1 MRSTHWTLA
10 VDGAR
15 LRWVAGGFHVRRNAV
30 SDAPIISVS
39 PTPFASEVPEDL
51 WPEFKVRVT
60 AAYQAPSRAI
70 ARGLTEG
77 LVKDYEA
84 ELPSAVA
91 CFIDD
96 WRQSRTCGYRP
107 PTAGRSERRIS

>member
-1 MRSTHWTLA
+1 MRSTHSTLA
-10 VDGAR
+10 VDGPR
-15 LRWVAGGFHVRRNAV
+15 HQWVAGGFHVRRNAV
-30 SDAPIISVS
+30 SAAPIISVS

-60 AAYQAPSRAI
+60 SCAI

-84 ELPSAVA
+84 ELPIAVA
-91 CFIDD
+91 CFMDD
-96 WRQSRTCGYRP
+96 WRQSRTCGCRP